1 MKINYLEP
9 GLGNIGEKCREPRH
23 NIGFSVLD
31 ALAKASNIV
40 FGDERYGAIAQYPL
54 KGRKVILLK
63 PNTYMNLSGKAVRYW
78 MQTENIPLSNVLI
91 VVDDLALPFGTLRL
105 KGKGSAAGH
114 NGLKNIEELLGTQ
127 SYARLRFGT
136 GSDFQ
141 RGQQV
146 DYVLGQFPE
155 EQLQQMPELINTSI
169 EIIQSFVLSGI
180 DTTMNKYNNHK

>member
-1 MKINYLEP
+1 MKYLVT
-9 GLGNIGEKCREPRH
+9 GLGNIGDEYRGTRH

-40 FGDERYGAIAQYPL
+40 FEDERYGAIAKYPL

-141 RGQQV
+141 HGQQV

-180 DTTMNKYNNHK
+180 DVTMNRYNNHK